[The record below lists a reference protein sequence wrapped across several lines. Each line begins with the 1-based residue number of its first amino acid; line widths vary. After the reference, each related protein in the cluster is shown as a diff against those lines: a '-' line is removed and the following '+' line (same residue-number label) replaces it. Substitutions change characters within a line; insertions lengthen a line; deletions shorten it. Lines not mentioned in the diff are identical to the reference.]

1 MSSTAYEY
9 ETGQQEAFYESVT
22 SAARQGRQHKQL
34 GLLAMRAARA
44 ALVEGSNTCGCDG
57 ADGESENGAAQEWE
71 GSPAYFHQ
79 SFATESQPSA
89 LLMDHLAHAAA
100 EAESDGEAFAFLA
113 PLLPMAM
120 KALPKLAMSL
130 GKKYLPQIASK
141 LFKSAPKLTQGVQGA
156 ARALRATKAGR
167 PLVRALPDV
176 ARKTTADLARQVAK
190 GVDVTQDSALK
201 MLARNIAGMLSN
213 PRIVVKCVNTSRETD
228 RRVHRALSGGGSAH
242 CSCQ

>member
-22 SAARQGRQHKQL
+22 SAARQGQQHKQL

-44 ALVEGSNTCGCDG
+44 ALTEGNHACGCDG
-57 ADGESENGAAQEWE
+57 ADGELENGAAQEWE

-130 GKKYLPQIASK
+130 GKKFLPQIASK
-141 LFKSAPKLTQGVQGA
+141 LFKTAPKLTQGVQGA
-156 ARALRATKAGR
+156 ARALRATSAGK

-176 ARKTTADLARQVAK
+176 VRKTTADLAQQLAK
-190 GVDVTQDSALK
+190 GFDVTQESALK
-201 MLARNIAGMLSN
+201 MLARNTAGMLSN
-213 PRIVVKCVNTSRETD
+213 PRIVIKCVNNSRETD
-228 RRVHRALSGGGSAH
+228 RRVHRALSGRGSAP